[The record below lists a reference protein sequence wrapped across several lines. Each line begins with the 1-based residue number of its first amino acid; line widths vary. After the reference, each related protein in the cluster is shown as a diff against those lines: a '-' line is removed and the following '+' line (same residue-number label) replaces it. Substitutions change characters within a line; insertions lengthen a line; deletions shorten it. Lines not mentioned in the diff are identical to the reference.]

1 MSKKA
6 PQTQN
11 EQKRTTVVVAVGTF
25 IALSLISLVAWAIAR
40 PKTAEPVAQQAAAAP
55 AATATPAAEHQHVEG
70 EFERI
75 TIDEL
80 KPLIDKGD
88 VTVIDVRSMEQYL
101 AAHIPGSLHIPVARV
116 EGEVPYLPKDKL
128 IVTYCTCP
136 AEESSGEAA
145 LILAHAGIKAKAL
158 KGGLEAWTGLGYPTD
173 AKVQ

>member
-6 PQTQN
+6 PQTQT
-11 EQKRTTVVVAVGTF
+11 EQKRTTVLVAVGTF

-40 PKTAEPVAQQAAAAP
+40 PKAAPEPVAQAAAAAPLAAAP
-55 AATATPAAEHQHVEG
+55 AADHQHVEG

-80 KPLIDKGD
+80 KPLVDSGQA
-88 VTVIDVRSMEQYL
+88 TVIDVRSMEQYL

-116 EGEVPYLPKDKL
+116 EGEIPYLPKDKL

-145 LILAHAGIKAKAL
+145 LILAHSGIKAKAL
-158 KGGLEAWTGLGYPTD
+158 KGGLEAWTGLGYPTE